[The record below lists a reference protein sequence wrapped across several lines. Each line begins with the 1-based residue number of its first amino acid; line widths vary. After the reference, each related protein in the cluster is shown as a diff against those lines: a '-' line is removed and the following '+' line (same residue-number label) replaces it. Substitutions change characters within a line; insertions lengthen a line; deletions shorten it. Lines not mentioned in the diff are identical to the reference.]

1 MLIDSF
7 YRRDENYHPK
17 VFLEKY
23 CFIEDIEIYCS
34 NSDEEYYEEECM
46 IFFQEHIENKNSFSL
61 ELKRSIFRNI
71 RNFLSEVFFHFSST
85 ESYFLKYKKAPFL
98 EILKTK
104 IGGFPCPKYKKFFWC
119 FYFMNYKKISWG
131 RVFFIFSSLD

>member
-23 CFIEDIEIYCS
+23 CFIEDIEIYCR

-71 RNFLSEVFFHFSST
+71 RNFLSEVFFFIFRAQKVTSWNIRKLP
-85 ESYFLKYKKAPFL
+85 FLKY
-98 EILKTK
+98 
-104 IGGFPCPKYKKFFWC
+104 
-119 FYFMNYKKISWG
+119 
-131 RVFFIFSSLD
+131 